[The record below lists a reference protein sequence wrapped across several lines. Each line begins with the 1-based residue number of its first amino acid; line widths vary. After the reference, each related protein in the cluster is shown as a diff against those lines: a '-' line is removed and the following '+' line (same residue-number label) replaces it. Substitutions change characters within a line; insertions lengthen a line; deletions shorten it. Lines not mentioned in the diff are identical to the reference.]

1 MRVILVPVA
10 DRPECASALAA
21 AFQVAKSL
29 RANVMG
35 CHLRPHR
42 DSEIGVPDEL
52 ENLIAD
58 VTAVWESSAESNG
71 PEKDSEASRALLG
84 KVAKRYGLR
93 VVKRLNGSADST
105 VSWQERV
112 GSPDKVLR
120 ILGPTADMLVV
131 SRPRSAKSKVARLF
145 LLEAILRSHR
155 PVMILPPEPVESVG
169 KRILIGWNQSGEA
182 MRAVVAAL
190 PLLQSAESVTIAGAG
205 REDSRGPKSRQLAQ
219 YLRHWGIK
227 ADVVKLKG
235 RKPQD
240 ELLDVF
246 EKTES
251 DLLVMGA
258 FSRSRLNQI
267 LFGGVTQHML
277 HKAEIPVFM
286 LHT

>member
-112 GSPDKVLR
+112 
-120 ILGPTADMLVV
+120 AF
-131 SRPRSAKSKVARLF
+131 ARLP
-145 LLEAILRSHR
+145 ISK
-155 PVMILPPEPVESVG
+155 I
-169 KRILIGWNQSGEA
+169 
-182 MRAVVAAL
+182 
-190 PLLQSAESVTIAGAG
+190 
-205 REDSRGPKSRQLAQ
+205 
-219 YLRHWGIK
+219 
-227 ADVVKLKG
+227 
-235 RKPQD
+235 
-240 ELLDVF
+240 
-246 EKTES
+246 
-251 DLLVMGA
+251 
-258 FSRSRLNQI
+258 
-267 LFGGVTQHML
+267 
-277 HKAEIPVFM
+277 
-286 LHT
+286 